1 MKNLLVG
8 LSIALLAA
16 GTAMGASSA
25 GIIAPAEVLAGEV
38 FEIQVDLQSPENLML
53 GWFIDGIMATNGAVP
68 GPVTGA
74 TAAEQA
80 AYHYANTCGWD
91 TSSANVLLGW
101 VSQTAFP
108 VGPMGGVPVGD
119 GGTNGVAFRM
129 AVVAPYFWEPYIDI
143 FVTGGVYGDP
153 ETFEDTA
160 FEECPVLRVYIPE
173 PAGVLL
179 LLAGLAMSRRKRR
192 A

>member
-80 AYHYANTCGWD
+80 AYHYGNACGWD
-91 TSSANVLLGW
+91 TAAASVLLNF
-101 VSQTAFP
+101 VPQTAFP
-108 VGPMGGVPVGD
+108 VGPIGGVPSSD

-129 AVVAPYFWEPYIDI
+129 SVQAPDVVGTVIDI

-153 ETFEDTA
+153 ATFDDA
-160 FEECPVLRVYIPE
+160 PFEEFPVASVTVTPE
-173 PAGVLL
+173 PVSALL
-179 LLAGLAMSRRKRR
+179 LLAGLAMLRRRR
-192 A
+192 